1 MALLSFTS
9 QQAGAPAR
17 DGLEPVSSLVVSLVS
32 HGHGILVKRLLQQIA
47 EMCSNSVT
55 RVVLTLNLPESVPLD
70 CNWPF
75 VLDVRR
81 NSRPRGFGANHNS
94 ALEDATESFVCVL
107 NPDVVL
113 LGDPFGGLIASA
125 HQFAVDGG
133 LTLSYPLQVDAV
145 GRIQHSERALPS
157 PWALFLRRFLG
168 RTELKVEWVNAAC
181 VVLPLTTWRHLQGFD
196 EAYHMYCDDVDFSL
210 RLRLAGGRLVKAPV
224 QVLHAGERASSHN
237 WRHLCWH
244 VSSLLR
250 LWRSPVYRCAR
261 NLVTVTDTEARTIAG
276 P

>member
-81 NSRPRGFGANHNS
+81 N
-94 ALEDATESFVCVL
+94 
-107 NPDVVL
+107 
-113 LGDPFGGLIASA
+113 
-125 HQFAVDGG
+125 
-133 LTLSYPLQVDAV
+133 
-145 GRIQHSERALPS
+145 
-157 PWALFLRRFLG
+157 
-168 RTELKVEWVNAAC
+168 
-181 VVLPLTTWRHLQGFD
+181 
-196 EAYHMYCDDVDFSL
+196 
-210 RLRLAGGRLVKAPV
+210 
-224 QVLHAGERASSHN
+224 
-237 WRHLCWH
+237 
-244 VSSLLR
+244 
-250 LWRSPVYRCAR
+250 
-261 NLVTVTDTEARTIAG
+261 
-276 P
+276 